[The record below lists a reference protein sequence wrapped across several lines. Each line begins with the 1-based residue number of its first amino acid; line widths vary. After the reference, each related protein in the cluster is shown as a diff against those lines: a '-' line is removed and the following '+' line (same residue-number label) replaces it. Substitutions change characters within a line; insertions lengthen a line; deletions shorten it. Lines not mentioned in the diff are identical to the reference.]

1 MCHNLC
7 DFIKDELGDLDRK
20 IEEGGKLS
28 MQEMQYADL
37 LGHAKKNLLAA
48 DAMEGQ
54 GYESPYPRTYPQ
66 AYRRGRYMGAYRD
79 DGMIEGL
86 RELIDKAPN
95 ERARRRLES
104 LMADMERM

>member
-1 MCHNLC
+1 MYYNLC
-7 DFIKDELGDLDRK
+7 DFIKGELGDLDRK

-48 DAMEGQ
+48 DAMEGT
-54 GYESPYPRTYPQ
+54 GYESPYPRQYPQ
-66 AYRRGRYMGAYRD
+66 RGRYMGAYRD

-86 RELIDKAPN
+86 RELIGKAPN